1 MTVHPTLADLQ
12 NEATW
17 LERRSLIPDP
27 LVPATMVTTEDSRR
41 EFLEGARLLRLDQ
54 LRNFEGETIGP
65 SPAQLAVADTIAA
78 GASLTAILEPRRTG
92 KTSGIQAVLV
102 GRCSLREDYLV
113 GWTLATT
120 GAKAGERFK
129 KDIAAPLVR
138 LYPEK
143 REREGFVKV
152 ELSKGSEGLVFRNG
166 SYFNV
171 YAPGGDGFRSNAFDA
186 AWVDE
191 AGEAEPALGE
201 DLVAAIRPTLH
212 TRHGAQFV
220 VSGTAAKYRAGNL
233 LWDHLNDP
241 RAVVL
246 RHGVADDIDPA
257 ALEAW
262 VANEEHPHARVR
274 ELVIAAHPGIGFTT
288 PLEVIEEDFNTPAM
302 RKNFPAE
309 ILGLFSLEGS
319 NTALISAPKW
329 NGAARTLANAGKVAP
344 RKFSLAAFV
353 DRDSTTAS
361 VAAAWYG
368 ADKKIH
374 LGLLHH
380 QTGVQGFSTVLSRL
394 AKKHKKAI
402 TFDSFSNATEVQM
415 RSIREA
421 RHAPLERPLGSRD
434 VARAAVNIVNLL
446 NEDQLRHHDQ
456 AELNAAVDVAVKRA
470 FSTGTG
476 WAFGKPKGRDEVD
489 ITGLEAAA
497 LAVYVL
503 DQETDGTPA
512 IKDAIF
518 FAG

>member
-17 LERRSLIPDP
+17 LERRSLIPEP
-27 LVPATMVTTEDSRR
+27 LVPERMVTTEQSRR

-54 LRNFEGETIGP
+54 IRNFQGEMIGP
-65 SPAQLAVADTIAA
+65 SPAQLAVADTLAA
-78 GASLTAILEPRRTG
+78 GAPLTAILEPRRTG

-102 GRCSLREDYLV
+102 GRCALREDHLV

-143 REREGFVKV
+143 REREAFVKV

-171 YAPGGDGFRSNAFDA
+171 YAPGGDGFRSNAFDD

-212 TRHGAQFV
+212 TRHGAQFI

-233 LWDHLNDP
+233 LWDHLIDP

-246 RHGVADDIDPA
+246 RHGVPDDLDPR

-262 VANEEHPHARVR
+262 EADEEHPLARVR

-288 PLEVIEEDFNTPAM
+288 PLSVIEEDWNTPAM

-309 ILGLFSLEGS
+309 ILGLFALEGS

-329 NGAARTLANAGKVAP
+329 NEAAKPMSNAGKTAP
-344 RKFSLAAFV
+344 RKFALAAFI
-353 DRDSTTAS
+353 DRDSLYAS
-361 VAAAWYG
+361 VAAAWTG

-374 LGLLHH
+374 VGLLHH
-380 QTGVQGFSTVLSRL
+380 QTGVQGFATVLAKL

-402 TFDSFSNATEVQM
+402 THDSFSNAMAVQL

-421 RHAPLERPLGSRD
+421 RPAPLERPLGSRD
-434 VARAAVNIVNLL
+434 VARAAVNFVNVL
-446 NEDQLRHHDQ
+446 NDGNLRHHDQ
-456 AELNAAVDVAVKRA
+456 AELNAAVDIAVKRA
-470 FSTGTG
+470 FSSGTG
-476 WAFGKPKGRDEVD
+476 WAFGRPKNRDDAD

-497 LAVYVL
+497 LAVYAL
-503 DQETDGTPA
+503 DQERDGSA
-512 IKDAIF
+512 SIKDAIVF
-518 FAG
+518 G